1 MGRLLAKCVLS
12 AAFVILMLPGSS
24 FAQTGSIQGKAVG
37 EDGQPVSGAVVKIER
52 KDIRGS
58 YTTKTNRKGEYFHA
72 GLPAGR
78 ATNYSV
84 TLEVNGTV
92 VDLAEHV
99 VIPLGESRTVDF
111 NLAERKKQRDELAK
125 AADSGTLTAE
135 QTRGM
140 SAEQR
145 EAIEKALKERQ
156 AALSKNKA
164 LSDAFNQ
171 GMEAMKAQ
179 QYQVAVDAFTKA
191 TELDPKQ
198 SAVWGQLAEAYS
210 ELAKTKSGA
219 EQDAALGKS
228 VEAFQKSIELKPDD
242 AAYHNNYA
250 LVLVRAKK
258 IPEGVAELEKAAQL
272 MPADAGKFYYNMGAV
287 MMNTG
292 QLDAAG
298 EAFKK
303 AIALSPGYAPAQ
315 FQYGLY
321 LLGKASI
328 GADGKIQPPPG
339 TVEVFKTYLTL
350 EPTGPEADQA
360 KGILASLDQAIETNY
375 ANPES
380 RKKTAPKKK

>member
-1 MGRLLAKCVLS
+1 MGRILAKCVLS
-12 AAFVILMLPGSS
+12 AAFVFLMLPGSL
-24 FAQTGSIQGKAVG
+24 FAQTGSIQGRAVG
-37 EDGQPVSGAVVKIER
+37 EDGQPIPDAVVKIER

-58 YTTKTNRKGEYFHA
+58 YKTKTNRRGEYFHA

-78 ATNYSV
+78 ATSYTV
-84 TLEVNGTV
+84 VLEVKGAD
-92 VDLAEHV
+92 VDTAEGV
-99 VIPLGESRTVDF
+99 NVPLGEPRTVDF
-111 NLAERKKQRDELAK
+111 NLAERKKQREALAK
-125 AADSGTLTAE
+125 AAESGTLTEA

-145 EAIEKALKERQ
+145 EAIEKALKERA
-156 AALSKNKA
+156 AALSKNKE

-171 GMEAMKAQ
+171 GMEAMKVQ
-179 QYQVAVDAFTKA
+179 QYQAAVDAFTKA
-191 TELDPKQ
+191 SEIDPKQ
-198 SAVWGQLAEAYS
+198 NAVWGQLAEAYS

-228 VEAFQKSIELKPDD
+228 VEAFQKAIEIKPDD

-258 IPEGVAELEKAAQL
+258 VPEAVAELEKAAQL
-272 MPADAGKFYYNMGAV
+272 MPADAGKFYYNLGAV

-303 AIALSPGYAPAQ
+303 AIALSPNYAPAQ

-350 EPTGPEADQA
+350 EPTGRQCRPGQGHPGFTRSGD
-360 KGILASLDQAIETNY
+360 
-375 ANPES
+375 
-380 RKKTAPKKK
+380 